1 MGRKVHDVAALVE
14 GVLRAVAVVEVIID
28 DEDPAQA
35 MPAEEVLG
43 ADRGIV
49 EEAEAHGPRGLGVM
63 AGRPDEGDRAPDGPV
78 HDPVER
84 FEEAA
89 RRKKRGRPRPRSGD
103 RIGVHRHGFP
113 AVDRMRSM

>member
-1 MGRKVHDVAALVE
+1 M
-14 GVLRAVAVVEVIID
+14 VEVIID

-63 AGRPDEGDRAPDGPV
+63 TWRPDKGDGALNGSV

-89 RRKKRGRPRPRSGD
+89 RRKKRGRPHVRGPAIVSAS
-103 RIGVHRHGFP
+103 IGTVFP